1 MSTQLTVEAWADI
14 VIKEWHK
21 KIEKYNIGSTGQLSR
36 SFVHH
41 ILSNAGGDP
50 SRIEFAFEYYG
61 KFVDWGVGKGV
72 TIPDLT
78 AMQSAGLTKRKQKP
92 WFTEVFYLQVQILA
106 QELSS
111 AYAQATSVII
121 AANLESLGVSE
132 KGMTKAKTPTSSS
145 RKQTGNT
152 VEWID
157 KEGNKRTWT
166 IIND

>member
-21 KIEKYNIGSTGQLSR
+21 KIEKYDIGKSGQLAR

-41 ILSNAGGDP
+41 IISNAGGNP

-78 AMQSAGLTKRKQKP
+78 AMQAAGLTKRKQKP
-92 WFTEVFYLQVQILA
+92 WFTEVFYLQVRILA
-106 QELSS
+106 EELAKTNSENFS
-111 AYAQATSVII
+111 ALIVK
-121 AANLESLGVSE
+121 NLEE
-132 KGMTKAKTPTSSS
+132 K
-145 RKQTGNT
+145 
-152 VEWID
+152 
-157 KEGNKRTWT
+157 
-166 IIND
+166 